1 MRFLHTGDWHI
12 GRAVRGRSREGEHH
26 AALQQVLTH
35 AREQAVDCLLLAG
48 DVFDTAAPSPDSE
61 RLAFDFFTEL
71 YGLGIPAV
79 VIAGNHDHPRR
90 FDALA
95 PMLRPLRLHV
105 RGHAAPSDAGGVVEV
120 QSRDGKER
128 AIVATLPWVQ
138 EREAVP
144 YVQLREEVG
153 ATYTQYAEQVRLAM
167 GSLARAFDPEAIN
180 ILMAHLLVDGAAV
193 GPGGG
198 ERELHMAMGIYGVQ
212 PQMLPPDAQYIALGH
227 VHKAQAVRPSP
238 PAWYPGSLLQL
249 DFGEQRQ
256 DKGVNLIEAHAGLP
270 VEVVQLPIT
279 AGRPLLD
286 VGSPLYGVS
295 LDDLPHHTA
304 RVGEAWL
311 RVYVDVDGPVASLTD
326 IVREALPN
334 AVHVERIRPKAEDR
348 PAPALSGLG
357 PSELFAEFYRSPR
370 GRGREPS
377 DDTMALFRSL
387 LEEDSRATTEA

>member
-1 MRFLHTGDWHI
+1 MKFLHTGDWHI
-12 GRAVRGRSREGEHH
+12 GRAVRGRSRESEHH
-26 AALQQVLTH
+26 GALQQVLTH

-61 RLAFDFFTEL
+61 RLAFEFFTEL

-105 RGHAAPSDAGGVVEV
+105 RGRAAPSDAGGVVEL
-120 QSRDGKER
+120 QSRGGEER
-128 AIVATLPWVQ
+128 AIVATLPWVP
-138 EREAVP
+138 EREAVE

-153 ATYTQYAEQVRLAM
+153 APYMQYAEQLRRAM
-167 GSLARAFDPEAIN
+167 AMLVRAFDAEAIN

-212 PQMLPPDAQYIALGH
+212 PQMLPPDAQYVALGH

-286 VGSPLYGVS
+286 IGSPLHGVS
-295 LDDLPHHTA
+295 LDDLAQHA
-304 RVGEAWL
+304 DRVGDAWL
-311 RVYVDVDGPVASLTD
+311 RVYLDVDGPVANLPYV
-326 IVREALPN
+326 VREALPT
-334 AVHVERIRPKAEDR
+334 AVHVERVRPKVEGKP
-348 PAPALSGLG
+348 PAIPPGLG
-357 PSELFAEFYRSPR
+357 PGELFAHFYRHSRGSDPSPSTT
-370 GRGREPS
+370 E
-377 DDTMALFRSL
+377 LFRHL
-387 LEEDSRATTEA
+387 LDEDSRAAIDA